1 MTKSIT
7 KNSACRGSEAP
18 LPAECDSRAERV
30 LRLIHWSSTAS
41 RHLRRQLAE
50 VAAAFDLTDNE
61 LLVVWLCRG
70 TGWVQVELAGTIG
83 VSPAQMSGTVDRLG
97 SRGLVAMHRPTM
109 DRRRQVWRTTTGGL
123 ALLERIA
130 PRLDELAASL
140 SGGQGASEEPAS
152 EALYQRLAKAAGS
165 GRLPSTKAEL
175 PDNENQQ
182 GACKE
187 AA

>member
-1 MTKSIT
+1 MPKSIT
-7 KNSACRGSEAP
+7 KSAAGPASESP
-18 LPAECDSRAERV
+18 PPIDVDSRAERL

-41 RHLRRQLAE
+41 RQLRRQLAE
-50 VAAAFDLTDNE
+50 VAATFDLTDNE

-109 DRRRQVWRTTTGGL
+109 DRRRQVWRTTGGGL

-130 PRLDELAASL
+130 PRLEELAASL
-140 SGGQGASEEPAS
+140 SGGLDAGEEPAT
-152 EALYQRLAKAAGS
+152 EALYQRLAEAIGS
-165 GRLPSTKAEL
+165 GRAPPTKAEL

-182 GACKE
+182 RACKE